1 MEALPFP
8 SPFLHQRHTEKLFIP
23 YLTMNTLKKTLLTVL
38 LLPAAL
44 TLQATGKV
52 DRTEVLRQVE
62 AQDAYVRDIRRH
74 FHLHPELSG
83 QEVETAKFLKAEL
96 KKMGGL
102 TIHDVPGSTGFYA
115 ILDSKRPGK
124 TIGLRTDIDG
134 LPIEESPTNGGGK
147 QKKWVSQNKGVTQGC
162 GHDGH
167 MAILLGTARILTHL
181 KDQLTGRVVF
191 LFEEGEESNSGIR
204 PMIAALQNDGVK
216 FDVIY
221 GNHVASNVPSGQLF
235 VKEGPIMAGMAT
247 LAYHIVGRGGHVS
260 RPDKSVNPV
269 FAAANVLTAISIAW
283 NNQRD
288 LEKLV
293 TLGVTQLQGGQ
304 VYNVIPN
311 EVFIG
316 GSLRFFDGQAGER
329 ALQLVKDVSQHVAAA
344 HGCTV
349 SYTDRMKVD
358 LPPVSNDTTYTR
370 YAQKEIESLFP
381 GHVTTDEKFVW
392 YGSETFALYSQLA
405 PTVFTLVGV
414 NNPEVGS
421 TAEHHNDKFDLDE
434 DALQYGVG
442 AMTQFV
448 VGLSEGN

>member
-1 MEALPFP
+1 MNRL
-8 SPFLHQRHTEKLFIP
+8 QRLLFIGILSITP
-23 YLTMNTLKKTLLTVL
+23 FVL
-38 LLPAAL
+38 W
-44 TLQATGKV
+44 GKGSV
-52 DRTEVLRQVE
+52 GVSEVRRQL
-62 AQDAYVRDIRRH
+62 AQQDAYIRDIRRH
-74 FHLHPELSG
+74 FHQHPELSG
-83 QEVETAKFLKAEL
+83 QEVETVKFLKAEL
-96 KKMGGL
+96 QKLGGFD
-102 TIHDVPGSTGFYA
+102 IHDVPGSTGFYA
-115 ILDSKRPGK
+115 ILDTGRKGK

-134 LPIEESPTNGGGK
+134 LPIEERPVNGGDK
-147 QKKWVSQNKGVTQGC
+147 QKKWVSLNKGVTQGC

-167 MAILLGTARILTHL
+167 MAIILGTARILSHL
-181 KDQLTGRVVF
+181 RSQLKGRFVF
-191 LFEEGEESNSGIR
+191 IFEEGEESNSGIR
-204 PMIAALQNDGVK
+204 PMIAALKHDGIQ

-221 GNHVASNVPSGQLF
+221 GNHVASNVPSGKVF
-235 VKEGPIMAGMAT
+235 VKPGPIMAGMAT

-269 FAAANVLTAISIAW
+269 FAAADVLTSISVAW

-293 TLGVTQLQGGQ
+293 TLGVTQLEGGK

-316 GSLRFFDGQAGER
+316 GSLRFFDGEAGKH
-329 ALQLVKDVSQHVAAA
+329 ALNLVKSVSEHVAAA

-349 SYTDRMKVD
+349 NYTDRMKVD
-358 LPPVSNDTTYTR
+358 LPPVTNDTTYTT
-370 YAQKEIESLFP
+370 YAQQQIETLYP
-381 GHVTTDEKFVW
+381 DRVTDDAQYVW

-421 TAEHHNDKFDLDE
+421 TAQHHNDKFDLDE

-448 VGLSEGN
+448 VGLSQ

>member
-1 MEALPFP
+1 MNRL
-8 SPFLHQRHTEKLFIP
+8 QRLLFIGILSTTP
-23 YLTMNTLKKTLLTVL
+23 F
-38 LLPAAL
+38 AL
-44 TLQATGKV
+44 WGKGSV
-52 DRTEVLRQVE
+52 GVSEVRRQV
-62 AQDAYVRDIRRH
+62 AQQDAYIRDVRRH
-74 FHLHPELSG
+74 FHQHPELSG
-83 QEVETAKFLKAEL
+83 QEVETVKFLKAEL
-96 KKMGGL
+96 QKLGGFD
-102 TIHDVPGSTGFYA
+102 IHDVPGSTGFYA
-115 ILDSKRPGK
+115 ILETGSKGK

-134 LPIEESPTNGGGK
+134 LPIEESPVNGDGK
-147 QKKWVSQNKGVTQGC
+147 QKKWVSLNKGVIQGC

-167 MAILLGTARILTHL
+167 MAILLGTARILSHFRSQL
-181 KDQLTGRVVF
+181 KGRFVF
-191 LFEEGEESNSGIR
+191 IFEEGEESNSGIR
-204 PMIAALQNDGVK
+204 PMIAALKHDGIQ

-221 GNHVASNVPSGQLF
+221 GNHVASNVPSGKVF
-235 VKEGPIMAGMAT
+235 VKPGPIMAGMAT

-269 FAAANVLTAISIAW
+269 FAAADVLTSISVAW

-293 TLGVTQLQGGQ
+293 TLGVTQLEGGK

-316 GSLRFFDGQAGER
+316 GSLRFFDDEAGKH
-329 ALQLVKDVSQHVAAA
+329 ALKLVKSVSEHVAAA

-358 LPPVSNDTTYTR
+358 LPPVTNDTTYTT
-370 YAQKEIESLFP
+370 YAQQQIETLYP
-381 GHVTTDEKFVW
+381 GRVTDDAQYVW

-421 TAEHHNDKFDLDE
+421 TAQHHNDKFDLDE

-448 VGLSEGN
+448 VGLSQ

>member
-1 MEALPFP
+1 MNI
-8 SPFLHQRHTEKLFIP
+8 LHRLLFIGILSTTP
-23 YLTMNTLKKTLLTVL
+23 F
-38 LLPAAL
+38 AL
-44 TLQATGKV
+44 WGKGSV
-52 DRTEVLRQVE
+52 GVSEVRRLV
-62 AQDAYVRDIRRH
+62 AGQDGYVRDIRRH
-74 FHLHPELSG
+74 FHQHPELSG
-83 QEVETAKFLKAEL
+83 QEVETVKFLKAEL
-96 KKMGGL
+96 QQLGGFD
-102 TIHDVPGSTGFYA
+102 IHDVPGSTGFYA
-115 ILDSKRPGK
+115 ILDTKRDGK

-134 LPIEESPTNGGGK
+134 LPIEESPVNGGGK
-147 QKKWVSQNKGVTQGC
+147 QKKWVSQNKGVIQGC

-167 MAILLGTARILTHL
+167 MAIILGTARILSHL
-181 KDQLTGRVVF
+181 RSQLKGRFVF
-191 LFEEGEESNSGIR
+191 IFEEGEESNSGIR
-204 PMIAALQNDGVK
+204 PMIAALKNDGVQ

-221 GNHVASNVPSGQLF
+221 GNHVASNVPSGKVF
-235 VKEGPIMAGMAT
+235 VKAGPIMAGMAT

-269 FAAANVLTAISIAW
+269 FAAADVLTSISVAW

-293 TLGVTQLQGGQ
+293 TLGVTQLEGGK

-311 EVFIG
+311 EIFIG
-316 GSLRFFDGQAGER
+316 GSLRFFDHEAGNH
-329 ALQLVKDVSQHVAAA
+329 ALSLVKSVSEHVAAA

-358 LPPVSNDTTYTR
+358 LPPVTNDTIYTT
-370 YAQKEIESLFP
+370 YAQQQIETLYP
-381 GHVTTDEKFVW
+381 GHVTDNPQYVW

-421 TAEHHNDKFDLDE
+421 TAQHHNDKFDLDE

-442 AMTQFV
+442 AMAQFA
-448 VGLSEGN
+448 VGLSK

>member
-1 MEALPFP
+1 
-8 SPFLHQRHTEKLFIP
+8 
-23 YLTMNTLKKTLLTVL
+23 MNTLQKILFAGLLTTSPV
-38 LLPAAL
+38 AFC
-44 TLQATGKV
+44 ATGDV
-52 DRTEVLRQVE
+52 DLSEVRKQVE
-62 AQDAYVRDIRRH
+62 QQDSYVRDIRKH

-83 QEVETAKFLKAEL
+83 QEVETAKYLKAEL
-96 KKMGGL
+96 KKLGGIS
-102 TIHDVPGSTGFYA
+102 IHEVPGSTGFYA
-115 ILDSKRPGK
+115 ILDTGHEGK

-134 LPIEESPTNGGGK
+134 LPIEESPVNGEGK
-147 QKKWVSQNKGVTQGC
+147 PKKWVSQNKGVTQGC

-167 MAILLGTARILTHL
+167 MAILLGTARILSNL
-181 KDQLTGRVVF
+181 RGELRGRIVF
-191 LFEEGEESNSGIR
+191 IFEEGEESNSGIR
-204 PMIAALQNDGVK
+204 PMIAALQADGVR

-269 FAAANVLTAISIAW
+269 FAAANVLTSISIAW

-293 TLGVTQLQGGQ
+293 TLGVTQLEGGQ

-311 EVFIG
+311 SVFIG
-316 GSLRFFDGQAGER
+316 GSLRFFDREAGEH
-329 ALQLVKDVSQHVAAA
+329 ALQLVKQVSESVAAA

-349 SYTDRMKVD
+349 SYTDRMRVD

-370 YAQKEIESLFP
+370 HAQQELEALYP
-381 GHVTTDEKFVW
+381 GHVTTDPQYVW
-392 YGSETFALYSQLA
+392 YGSETFALYNQLA

-421 TAEHHNDKFDLDE
+421 TAQHHNDKFDLDE

-448 VGLSEGN
+448 VSLSR

>member
-1 MEALPFP
+1 MRKLLFIGLFSALPF
-8 SPFLHQRHTEKLFIP
+8 
-23 YLTMNTLKKTLLTVL
+23 
-38 LLPAAL
+38 AL
-44 TLQATGKV
+44 WGKGGLDYADIRRLV
-52 DRTEVLRQVE
+52 AE
-62 AQDAYVRDIRRH
+62 QDSYIRDIRRH

-83 QEVETAKFLKAEL
+83 KEVETVKRLKAEL
-96 KKMGGL
+96 QQLGGFD
-102 TIHDVPGSTGFYA
+102 IHNVPGSTGFYA
-115 ILDSKRPGK
+115 ILETGRKGK

-134 LPIEESPTNGGGK
+134 LPIEESPTNGEGK
-147 QKKWVSQNKGVTQGC
+147 PKKFVSQNLGVSQGC

-167 MAILLGTARILTHL
+167 MAILLGTARILHGLRNQL
-181 KDQLTGRVVF
+181 KGRFVF
-191 LFEEGEESNSGIR
+191 LFEEGEENNSGIR
-204 PMIAALQNDGVK
+204 PMIAALRNDGIV

-269 FAAANVLTAISIAW
+269 FAAADVLTSISVAW

-293 TLGVTQLQGGQ
+293 TLGVTKLEGGK
-304 VYNVIPN
+304 VYHVIPN

-316 GSLRFFDGQAGER
+316 GSLRFFDREAGEH
-329 ALQLVKDVSQHVAAA
+329 ALGLVKSVSEHVAAA

-349 SYTDRMKVD
+349 RYTDRMQVD
-358 LPPVSNDTTYTR
+358 LPPVSNDTVYTR
-370 YAQKEIESLFP
+370 YAQREFEALYP
-381 GHVTTDEKFVW
+381 HHVTTDPQYVW

-405 PTVFTLVGV
+405 QSVCVLVGV
-414 NNPEVGS
+414 NSKEVGS
-421 TAEHHNDKFDLDE
+421 TAQHHNDKFDLDE
-434 DALQYGVG
+434 DALLYGVG

-448 VGLSEGN
+448 VGQSK

>member
-1 MEALPFP
+1 MNRL
-8 SPFLHQRHTEKLFIP
+8 QRLLFIGILSTTP
-23 YLTMNTLKKTLLTVL
+23 FALL
-38 LLPAAL
+38 
-44 TLQATGKV
+44 GKGSV
-52 DRTEVLRQVE
+52 GVSEVRRQV
-62 AQDAYVRDIRRH
+62 AQQDAYIRDIRRH
-74 FHLHPELSG
+74 LHQHPELSG
-83 QEVETAKFLKAEL
+83 QEVETVKYLKTEL
-96 KKMGGL
+96 QKLGGFD
-102 TIHDVPGSTGFYA
+102 IHDVSGSTGFYA
-115 ILDSKRPGK
+115 ILDTGRKGK

-134 LPIEESPTNGGGK
+134 LPIEESPVNGGGK
-147 QKKWVSQNKGVTQGC
+147 QKKWVSLNKGVIQGC

-167 MAILLGTARILTHL
+167 MAIILGTARILSNLRSQL
-181 KDQLTGRVVF
+181 KGRFVF
-191 LFEEGEESNSGIR
+191 IFEEGEESNSGIR
-204 PMIAALQNDGVK
+204 PMIAALQHDGVQ

-221 GNHVASNVPSGQLF
+221 GNHVASNIPSGKVF
-235 VKEGPIMAGMAT
+235 VKAGPIMAGMAT

-269 FAAANVLTAISIAW
+269 FAAANVLTSISVAW

-293 TLGVTQLQGGQ
+293 TLGVTQLEGGK

-316 GSLRFFDGQAGER
+316 GSLRFFDDEAGKH
-329 ALQLVKDVSQHVAAA
+329 ALNLVKSVSEHVAAA

-358 LPPVSNDTTYTR
+358 LPPVTNDTTYTT
-370 YAQKEIESLFP
+370 YAQQQIEALYP
-381 GHVTTDEKFVW
+381 GRVTDDAQYVW

-421 TAEHHNDKFDLDE
+421 TAQHHNDKFDLDE

-448 VGLSEGN
+448 VGLSQR

>member
-1 MEALPFP
+1 MNRL
-8 SPFLHQRHTEKLFIP
+8 QRLLFIGILSTTP
-23 YLTMNTLKKTLLTVL
+23 F
-38 LLPAAL
+38 AL
-44 TLQATGKV
+44 WGKGSV
-52 DRTEVLRQVE
+52 GVSEVRRQV
-62 AQDAYVRDIRRH
+62 AQQDAYIRDIRRH
-74 FHLHPELSG
+74 LHQHPELSG
-83 QEVETAKFLKAEL
+83 QEVETVKFLKTEL
-96 KKMGGL
+96 QKLGGFD
-102 TIHDVPGSTGFYA
+102 IHNVPGSTGFYA
-115 ILDSKRPGK
+115 IFDTGRKGK

-134 LPIEESPTNGGGK
+134 LPIEESPVNGGGK
-147 QKKWVSQNKGVTQGC
+147 QKKWVSLNKGVIQGC

-167 MAILLGTARILTHL
+167 MAIILGTARILSNLRSQL
-181 KDQLTGRVVF
+181 KGRFVF
-191 LFEEGEESNSGIR
+191 IFEEGEESNSGIR
-204 PMIAALQNDGVK
+204 PMIAALKHDGVQ

-221 GNHVASNVPSGQLF
+221 GNHVASNVPSGKVF
-235 VKEGPIMAGMAT
+235 VKPGPIMAGMAT

-269 FAAANVLTAISIAW
+269 FAAADVLTSISVAW

-293 TLGVTQLQGGQ
+293 TLGITQLEGGK

-316 GSLRFFDGQAGER
+316 GSLRFFDDEAGKH
-329 ALQLVKDVSQHVAAA
+329 ALNLVKSVSEHVAAA

-358 LPPVSNDTTYTR
+358 LPPVANDTTYTT
-370 YAQKEIESLFP
+370 YAQQQIETLYP
-381 GHVTTDEKFVW
+381 GRVTDDSQYVW
-392 YGSETFALYSQLA
+392 YGSETFALYNQLA
-405 PTVFTLVGV
+405 PTVFSLVGV

-421 TAEHHNDKFDLDE
+421 TAQHHNDKFDLDE

-448 VGLSEGN
+448 VGLSQ

>member
-1 MEALPFP
+1 MNRF
-8 SPFLHQRHTEKLFIP
+8 QRLLFIGILSTAP
-23 YLTMNTLKKTLLTVL
+23 FTLW
-38 LLPAAL
+38 
-44 TLQATGKV
+44 GKGSV
-52 DRTEVLRQVE
+52 GVSEVRRQV
-62 AQDAYVRDIRRH
+62 AQQDAYIRDIRRH
-74 FHLHPELSG
+74 FHQHPELSG
-83 QEVETAKFLKAEL
+83 QEVETVKFLKAEL
-96 KKMGGL
+96 QKLGGFD
-102 TIHDVPGSTGFYA
+102 IHDVPGSTGFYA
-115 ILDSKRPGK
+115 ILDAKRDGK

-134 LPIEESPTNGGGK
+134 LPIEESPVNGGGK
-147 QKKWVSQNKGVTQGC
+147 QKKWVSQNKGVIQGC

-167 MAILLGTARILTHL
+167 MAIILGTARILSNLRSQL
-181 KDQLTGRVVF
+181 KGRVVF
-191 LFEEGEESNSGIR
+191 IFEEGEESNSGIR
-204 PMIAALQNDGVK
+204 PMIAALKRDGIQ

-221 GNHVASNVPSGQLF
+221 GNHVASNVPSGKVF
-235 VKEGPIMAGMAT
+235 VKAGPIMAGMAT

-269 FAAANVLTAISIAW
+269 FAAADVLTSISVAW

-293 TLGVTQLQGGQ
+293 TLGVTQLEGGK

-316 GSLRFFDGQAGER
+316 GSLRFFDHEAGNH
-329 ALQLVKDVSQHVAAA
+329 ALHLVKSVSEHVAAA

-349 SYTDRMKVD
+349 SYTERMKVD
-358 LPPVSNDTTYTR
+358 LPPVTNDTVYTT
-370 YAQKEIESLFP
+370 YAQKQIEALYP
-381 GHVTTDEKFVW
+381 GRVTDDPQYIW
-392 YGSETFALYSQLA
+392 YGSETFALYRQLA

-421 TAEHHNDKFDLDE
+421 TAQHHNDKFDLDE

-448 VGLSEGN
+448 VGLSK

>member
-1 MEALPFP
+1 MNRL
-8 SPFLHQRHTEKLFIP
+8 QRLLFIGILSTTP
-23 YLTMNTLKKTLLTVL
+23 FALL
-38 LLPAAL
+38 
-44 TLQATGKV
+44 GKGSV
-52 DRTEVLRQVE
+52 GVSEVRRQV
-62 AQDAYVRDIRRH
+62 AQQDAYIRDIRRH
-74 FHLHPELSG
+74 LHQHPELSG
-83 QEVETAKFLKAEL
+83 QEVETVKYLKAEL
-96 KKMGGL
+96 QKLGGFD
-102 TIHDVPGSTGFYA
+102 IHDVSGSTGFYA
-115 ILDSKRPGK
+115 ILDTGRKGK

-134 LPIEESPTNGGGK
+134 LPIEESPVNGGGK
-147 QKKWVSQNKGVTQGC
+147 QKKWVSLNKGVIQGC

-167 MAILLGTARILTHL
+167 MAIILGTARILSNLRSQL
-181 KDQLTGRVVF
+181 KGRFVF
-191 LFEEGEESNSGIR
+191 IFEEGEESNSGIR
-204 PMIAALQNDGVK
+204 PMIAALQHDGVQ

-221 GNHVASNVPSGQLF
+221 GNHVASNIPSGKVF
-235 VKEGPIMAGMAT
+235 VKAGPIMAGMAT

-269 FAAANVLTAISIAW
+269 FAAANVLTSISVAW

-293 TLGVTQLQGGQ
+293 TLGVTQLEGGK

-316 GSLRFFDGQAGER
+316 GSLRFFDDEAGKH
-329 ALQLVKDVSQHVAAA
+329 ALNLVKSVSEHVAAA

-358 LPPVSNDTTYTR
+358 LPPVTNDTTYTT
-370 YAQKEIESLFP
+370 YAQQQIEALYP
-381 GHVTTDEKFVW
+381 GRVTDDAQYVW

-421 TAEHHNDKFDLDE
+421 TAQHHNDKFDLDE

-448 VGLSEGN
+448 VGLSQR

>member
-1 MEALPFP
+1 MNRF
-8 SPFLHQRHTEKLFIP
+8 QRLFSDHRSECGVALFIGILSTAP
-23 YLTMNTLKKTLLTVL
+23 FTLW
-38 LLPAAL
+38 
-44 TLQATGKV
+44 GKGSV
-52 DRTEVLRQVE
+52 GVSEVRRQV
-62 AQDAYVRDIRRH
+62 AQQDAYVRDIRRH
-74 FHLHPELSG
+74 FHQHPELSG
-83 QEVETAKFLKAEL
+83 QEVETVKFLKAEL
-96 KKMGGL
+96 QKLGGFD
-102 TIHDVPGSTGFYA
+102 IHDVPGSTGFYA
-115 ILDSKRPGK
+115 ILDAKRDGK

-134 LPIEESPTNGGGK
+134 LPIEESPVNGGGK
-147 QKKWVSQNKGVTQGC
+147 QKKWVSQNKGVIQGC

-167 MAILLGTARILTHL
+167 MAIILGTARILSNLRSQL
-181 KDQLTGRVVF
+181 KGRFVF
-191 LFEEGEESNSGIR
+191 IFEEGEESNSGIR
-204 PMIAALQNDGVK
+204 PMIAALKRDGIQ

-221 GNHVASNVPSGQLF
+221 GNHVASNVPSGKVF
-235 VKEGPIMAGMAT
+235 VKAGPIMAGMAT

-269 FAAANVLTAISIAW
+269 FAAADVLTSISVAW

-293 TLGVTQLQGGQ
+293 TLGVTQLEGGK

-316 GSLRFFDGQAGER
+316 GSLRFFDHEAGNH
-329 ALQLVKDVSQHVAAA
+329 ALHLVKSVSEHVAAA

-349 SYTDRMKVD
+349 SYTERMKVD
-358 LPPVSNDTTYTR
+358 LPPVTNDTVYTT
-370 YAQKEIESLFP
+370 YAQKQIEALYP
-381 GHVTTDEKFVW
+381 GRVTDDPQYIW
-392 YGSETFALYSQLA
+392 YGSETFALYRQLA

-421 TAEHHNDKFDLDE
+421 TAQHHNDKFDLDE

-448 VGLSEGN
+448 VGLSK

>member
-1 MEALPFP
+1 MNRIQKL
-8 SPFLHQRHTEKLFIP
+8 LFIGILSTAP
-23 YLTMNTLKKTLLTVL
+23 F
-38 LLPAAL
+38 AL
-44 TLQATGKV
+44 WGKGSV
-52 DRTEVLRQVE
+52 GVSEVRRQV
-62 AQDAYVRDIRRH
+62 AQQDAYIRDVRRH
-74 FHLHPELSG
+74 FHQHPELSG
-83 QEVETAKFLKAEL
+83 QEVETVKFLKAEL
-96 KKMGGL
+96 QKLGGFD
-102 TIHDVPGSTGFYA
+102 IHDVPGSTGFYA
-115 ILDSKRPGK
+115 ILDTGRKGK

-134 LPIEESPTNGGGK
+134 LPIEESPVNGGGK
-147 QKKWVSQNKGVTQGC
+147 QKKWVSLNKGVIQGC

-167 MAILLGTARILTHL
+167 MAIILGTARILSHL
-181 KDQLTGRVVF
+181 RSQLKGRFVF
-191 LFEEGEESNSGIR
+191 IFEEGEESNSGIR
-204 PMIAALQNDGVK
+204 PMIAALKHDGVQ

-221 GNHVASNVPSGQLF
+221 GNHVASNVPSGKVF
-235 VKEGPIMAGMAT
+235 VKPGPIMAGMAT
-247 LAYHIVGRGGHVS
+247 LAYHVVGRGGHVS

-269 FAAANVLTAISIAW
+269 FTAADVLTSISVAW

-293 TLGVTQLQGGQ
+293 TLGVTQLEGGK

-316 GSLRFFDGQAGER
+316 GSLRFFDDEAGKH
-329 ALQLVKDVSQHVAAA
+329 ALNLVKNVSEHVAAA

-358 LPPVSNDTTYTR
+358 LPPVTNDTTYTT
-370 YAQKEIESLFP
+370 YAQQQIEALYP
-381 GHVTTDEKFVW
+381 GRVTDDAQYVW

-421 TAEHHNDKFDLDE
+421 TAQHHNDKFDLDE

-448 VGLSEGN
+448 VGLSQ

>member
-1 MEALPFP
+1 MNRLQKLLFIGLFSTLPFA
-8 SPFLHQRHTEKLFIP
+8 LWGKGGLDYAAIRRLVTE
-23 YLTMNTLKKTLLTVL
+23 
-38 LLPAAL
+38 
-44 TLQATGKV
+44 
-52 DRTEVLRQVE
+52 
-62 AQDAYVRDIRRH
+62 QDSYIRDIRRH
-74 FHLHPELSG
+74 FHLYPELSG
-83 QEVETAKFLKAEL
+83 QEVETVKRLKEEL
-96 KKMGGL
+96 QQLGGFD
-102 TIHDVPGSTGFYA
+102 IHDVPESTGFYA
-115 ILDSKRPGK
+115 ILDTGRKGK

-134 LPIEESPTNGGGK
+134 LPIEESPTNGEGK
-147 QKKWVSQNKGVTQGC
+147 QKKWVSKNPGVSQSC

-167 MAILLGTARILTHL
+167 MAILLGTARILHGLRSQL
-181 KDQLTGRVVF
+181 KGRFVF
-191 LFEEGEESNSGIR
+191 LFEEGEETNSGIR
-204 PMIAALQNDGVK
+204 PMIAALRNDGIV

-269 FAAANVLTAISIAW
+269 FAAADVLTSISVAW

-293 TLGVTQLQGGQ
+293 TLGVTQLEGGK

-316 GSLRFFDGQAGER
+316 GSLRFFDHEAGEH
-329 ALQLVKDVSQHVAAA
+329 ALGLVKSVSEHVAAA

-349 SYTDRMKVD
+349 SYTDRMRVD
-358 LPPVSNDTTYTR
+358 LPPVSNDTVYTR
-370 YAQKEIESLFP
+370 YAQRELEALYP
-381 GHVTTDEKFVW
+381 RHVTTDPQYVW

-405 PTVFTLVGV
+405 PSVFVLVGV
-414 NNPEVGS
+414 NSKEVGS
-421 TAEHHNDKFDLDE
+421 TAQHHNDKFDLDE
-434 DALQYGVG
+434 DALLYGVG

-448 VGLSEGN
+448 VGLSIN

>member
-1 MEALPFP
+1 MNRLQKLLFIGLFSTLPF
-8 SPFLHQRHTEKLFIP
+8 
-23 YLTMNTLKKTLLTVL
+23 
-38 LLPAAL
+38 AL
-44 TLQATGKV
+44 WGKGGLGYAEIRRLV
-52 DRTEVLRQVE
+52 AE
-62 AQDAYVRDIRRH
+62 QDSYIRDIRRH
-74 FHLHPELSG
+74 LHLHPELSG
-83 QEVETAKFLKAEL
+83 QEVETVKRMKAEL
-96 KKMGGL
+96 QQLGGFD
-102 TIHDVPGSTGFYA
+102 IHDVQGSTGFYA
-115 ILDSKRPGK
+115 ILETGSKGK

-134 LPIEESPTNGGGK
+134 LPIEESQTNGEGK
-147 QKKWVSQNKGVTQGC
+147 QKKWVSQASGVSHGC

-167 MAILLGTARILTHL
+167 MAILLATARILHGLRSQL
-181 KDQLTGRVVF
+181 KGRFVF
-191 LFEEGEESNSGIR
+191 LFEEGEETNSGIR
-204 PMIAALQNDGVK
+204 PMIAALRNDGIV

-269 FAAANVLTAISIAW
+269 FAAADVLTSISVAW

-293 TLGVTQLQGGQ
+293 TLGVTQLEGGK

-316 GSLRFFDGQAGER
+316 GSLRFFDREAGEH
-329 ALQLVKDVSQHVAAA
+329 ALSLVKSVSEHVAAA

-349 SYTDRMKVD
+349 SYTDRMQID
-358 LPPVSNDTTYTR
+358 LPPVSNDTVYTH
-370 YAQKEIESLFP
+370 YAQRELEALYP
-381 GHVTTDEKFVW
+381 HHVTTDPQYVW

-405 PTVFTLVGV
+405 PSVFVLVGI
-414 NNPEVGS
+414 NNKEVGS
-421 TAEHHNDKFDLDE
+421 TAQHHNDKFDLDE
-434 DALQYGVG
+434 EALLYGVG

-448 VGLSEGN
+448 VGQSK

>member
-1 MEALPFP
+1 MNRL
-8 SPFLHQRHTEKLFIP
+8 QRLLFIGILSTTP
-23 YLTMNTLKKTLLTVL
+23 FALL
-38 LLPAAL
+38 
-44 TLQATGKV
+44 GKGSV
-52 DRTEVLRQVE
+52 GVSEVRRQV
-62 AQDAYVRDIRRH
+62 AQQDAYIRDIRRH
-74 FHLHPELSG
+74 LHQHPELSG
-83 QEVETAKFLKAEL
+83 QEVETVKYLKAEL
-96 KKMGGL
+96 QKLGGFD
-102 TIHDVPGSTGFYA
+102 IHDVSGSTGFYA
-115 ILDSKRPGK
+115 ILDTGRKGK

-134 LPIEESPTNGGGK
+134 LPIEESPVNGGGK
-147 QKKWVSQNKGVTQGC
+147 QKKWVSLNKGVIQGC

-167 MAILLGTARILTHL
+167 MAIILGTARILSNLRSQL
-181 KDQLTGRVVF
+181 KGRFVF
-191 LFEEGEESNSGIR
+191 IFEEGEESNSGIR
-204 PMIAALQNDGVK
+204 PMIAALQHDGVL

-221 GNHVASNVPSGQLF
+221 GNHVASNIPSGKVF
-235 VKEGPIMAGMAT
+235 VKAGPIMAGMAT

-269 FAAANVLTAISIAW
+269 FAAANVLTSISVAW

-293 TLGVTQLQGGQ
+293 TLGVTQLEGGK

-316 GSLRFFDGQAGER
+316 GSLRFFDDEAGKH
-329 ALQLVKDVSQHVAAA
+329 ALNLVKSVSEHVAAA

-358 LPPVSNDTTYTR
+358 LPPVTNDTTYTT
-370 YAQKEIESLFP
+370 YAQQQIEALYP
-381 GHVTTDEKFVW
+381 GRVTDDAQYVW

-421 TAEHHNDKFDLDE
+421 TAQHHNDKFDLDE

-448 VGLSEGN
+448 VGLSQR

>member
-1 MEALPFP
+1 MALRAIGDVDL
-8 SPFLHQRHTEKLFIP
+8 SEVRK
-23 YLTMNTLKKTLLTVL
+23 
-38 LLPAAL
+38 
-44 TLQATGKV
+44 QA
-52 DRTEVLRQVE
+52 EQ
-62 AQDAYVRDIRRH
+62 QDNYVRDIRRH

-83 QEVETAKFLKAEL
+83 QEVETAKYLKAEL
-96 KKMGGL
+96 KKLGGIS
-102 TIHDVPGSTGFYA
+102 IHDVPGSTGFYA
-115 ILDSKRPGK
+115 ILDTKREGK
-124 TIGLRTDIDG
+124 TVGLRTDIDG
-134 LPIEESPTNGGGK
+134 LPIEESPTNGEGK
-147 QKKWVSQNKGVTQGC
+147 PKKWVSQNKGVTQGC

-167 MAILLGTARILTHL
+167 MAILLGTARILSNL
-181 KDQLTGRVVF
+181 RDQLQGRVVF
-191 LFEEGEESNSGIR
+191 IFEEGEESNSGIR
-204 PMIAALQNDGVK
+204 PMIAALQADGVK

-247 LAYHIVGRGGHVS
+247 LAYNIVGRGGHVS

-269 FAAANVLTAISIAW
+269 FAAANVLTSISIAW

-293 TLGVTQLQGGQ
+293 TLGVTQLEGGQ

-311 EVFIG
+311 SVFIG
-316 GSLRFFDGQAGER
+316 GSLRFFDREAGEH
-329 ALQLVKDVSQHVAAA
+329 ALQLVKNVSESVAAA

-370 YAQKEIESLFP
+370 HAQQELEALYP
-381 GHVTTDEKFVW
+381 GHVTTDPQYVW

-414 NNPEVGS
+414 NSKEVGS
-421 TAEHHNDKFDLDE
+421 TAQHHNDKFDLDE

-448 VGLSEGN
+448 VSLSR

>member
-1 MEALPFP
+1 
-8 SPFLHQRHTEKLFIP
+8 
-23 YLTMNTLKKTLLTVL
+23 MNTLQKILFAGLLTASPV
-38 LLPAAL
+38 AL
-44 TLQATGKV
+44 CATGDV
-52 DRTEVLRQVE
+52 DLSEVRKQVE
-62 AQDAYVRDIRRH
+62 QQDSYVRDIRRH

-83 QEVETAKFLKAEL
+83 QEVETAKYLKAEL
-96 KKMGGL
+96 KKLGGIS
-102 TIHDVPGSTGFYA
+102 IHDVPGSTGFYA
-115 ILDSKRPGK
+115 ILDTKQPGK

-134 LPIEESPTNGGGK
+134 LPIEESSTNGEGK
-147 QKKWVSQNKGVTQGC
+147 PKKWVSQNKGVTQGC

-167 MAILLGTARILTHL
+167 MAILLGTARILSNL
-181 KDQLTGRVVF
+181 RSQLRGKVVF
-191 LFEEGEESNSGIR
+191 IFEEGEESNSGIR

-247 LAYHIVGRGGHVS
+247 LAYNIVGRGGHVS
-260 RPDKSVNPV
+260 RPDKSINPV
-269 FAAANVLTAISIAW
+269 FAAANVLTSISIAW

-316 GSLRFFDGQAGER
+316 GSLRFFDRKAGEH
-329 ALQLVKDVSQHVAAA
+329 ALQLVKNVSESVAAA

-358 LPPVSNDTTYTR
+358 LPPVSNDTTYTQH
-370 YAQKEIESLFP
+370 AQKELEALYP
-381 GHVTTDEKFVW
+381 DHVTTDPQYVW

-421 TAEHHNDKFDLDE
+421 TAQHHNDKFDLDE

-448 VGLSEGN
+448 VSLTR

>member
-1 MEALPFP
+1 MLFVGFLATSPMAL
-8 SPFLHQRHTEKLFIP
+8 RAI
-23 YLTMNTLKKTLLTVL
+23 
-38 LLPAAL
+38 
-44 TLQATGKV
+44 GGV
-52 DRTEVLRQVE
+52 DLSEVRKQVE
-62 AQDAYVRDIRRH
+62 LQDSYVRDIRRH

-83 QEVETAKFLKAEL
+83 KEVETAKYLKAEL
-96 KKMGGL
+96 KKLGGIS
-102 TIHDVPGSTGFYA
+102 IHDVPGSTGFYA
-115 ILDSKRPGK
+115 ILDTKREGK

-134 LPIEESPTNGGGK
+134 LPIEESPTNGEGK

-167 MAILLGTARILTHL
+167 MAIILGTARILSNL
-181 KDQLTGRVVF
+181 RNQLHGRVVF
-191 LFEEGEESNSGIR
+191 IFEEGEESNSGIR
-204 PMIAALQNDGVK
+204 PMIAALQADGIK
-216 FDVIY
+216 LDVIY
-221 GNHVASNVPSGQLF
+221 GNHVASNVPSGQIF

-247 LAYHIVGRGGHVS
+247 LAYNIVGRGGHVS

-293 TLGVTQLQGGQ
+293 TLGVTQLEGGQ

-311 EVFIG
+311 SVFIG
-316 GSLRFFDGQAGER
+316 GSLRFFDRAAGEH
-329 ALQLVKDVSQHVAAA
+329 ALQLVKNVSENVAAA

-349 SYTDRMKVD
+349 DYTDRMKVD

-370 YAQKEIESLFP
+370 HARQELEALYP
-381 GHVTTDEKFVW
+381 GHVTDDPQYVW

-414 NNPEVGS
+414 NSKEVGS
-421 TAEHHNDKFDLDE
+421 TAQHHNDKFDLDE

-448 VGLSEGN
+448 VSLSR

>member
-1 MEALPFP
+1 MRRLQLLLLIWALSL
-8 SPFLHQRHTEKLFIP
+8 SPF
-23 YLTMNTLKKTLLTVL
+23 
-38 LLPAAL
+38 AL
-44 TLQATGKV
+44 WGRGGLGVADVRRLVAG
-52 DRTEVLRQVE
+52 
-62 AQDAYVRDIRRH
+62 QDSYIRSIRSH
-74 FHLHPELSG
+74 FHQHPELSG
-83 QEVETAKFLKAEL
+83 QETETVKRLKAEL
-96 KKMGGL
+96 QELGGFE
-102 TIHDVPGSTGFYA
+102 IHDVPGSTGFYA
-115 ILDSKRPGK
+115 ILETGRSGK
-124 TIGLRTDIDG
+124 SIGLRTDIDG

-147 QKKWVSQNKGVTQGC
+147 QKRWVSQNKGVTQGC

-167 MAILLGTARILTHL
+167 MAILLGTARILHSL
-181 KDQLTGRVVF
+181 RNELSGRIV
-191 LFEEGEESNSGIR
+191 LIFEEGEESNSGIR
-204 PMIAALQNDGVK
+204 PMIAALQRDGVK
-216 FDVIY
+216 LDVIY

-269 FAAANVLTAISIAW
+269 FAAADVLTSISIAW

-293 TLGVTQLQGGQ
+293 TLGVTQLEGGK

-316 GSLRFFDGQAGER
+316 GSLRFFDQAAGEH
-329 ALQLVKDVSQHVAAA
+329 ALSLVKSVSEHVSAA

-349 SYTDRMKVD
+349 RYTDRMKVD
-358 LPPVSNDTTYTR
+358 LPPVVNDSLYTR
-370 YAQKEIESLFP
+370 YAQRELEALYP
-381 GHVTTDEKFVW
+381 GRVTADPKYVW

-405 PTVFTLVGV
+405 PTVFVLVGV
-414 NNPEVGS
+414 NSPEVGS
-421 TAEHHNDKFDLDE
+421 TAEHHSDKFDLDE

-448 VGLSEGN
+448 VGQSKKR

>member
-1 MEALPFP
+1 MNRL
-8 SPFLHQRHTEKLFIP
+8 QRLLFIGILSTTP
-23 YLTMNTLKKTLLTVL
+23 FVL
-38 LLPAAL
+38 W
-44 TLQATGKV
+44 GKGSV
-52 DRTEVLRQVE
+52 GVSEVRRQV
-62 AQDAYVRDIRRH
+62 AQQDAYIRDIRRH
-74 FHLHPELSG
+74 FHQHPELSG
-83 QEVETAKFLKAEL
+83 QEVETVKFLKAEL
-96 KKMGGL
+96 QKLGGFD
-102 TIHDVPGSTGFYA
+102 IHDVPGSTGFYA
-115 ILDSKRPGK
+115 ILDTGRTGK
-124 TIGLRTDIDG
+124 SIGLRTDIDG
-134 LPIEESPTNGGGK
+134 LPIEESPVNGDGK
-147 QKKWVSQNKGVTQGC
+147 QKKWVSLNKGVIQGC

-167 MAILLGTARILTHL
+167 MAIILGTARILSHL
-181 KDQLTGRVVF
+181 RNQLKGRFVF
-191 LFEEGEESNSGIR
+191 IFEEGEESNSGIR
-204 PMIAALQNDGVK
+204 PMIAALKHDGVQ

-221 GNHVASNVPSGQLF
+221 GNHVASNVPSGKVF
-235 VKEGPIMAGMAT
+235 VKPGPIMAGMAT
-247 LAYHIVGRGGHVS
+247 LAYHVVGRGGHVS

-269 FAAANVLTAISIAW
+269 FAAADVLTSISVAW

-293 TLGVTQLQGGQ
+293 TLGVTQLEGGK

-316 GSLRFFDGQAGER
+316 GSLRFFDDEAGKH
-329 ALQLVKDVSQHVAAA
+329 ALNLVKNVSEHVAAA

-358 LPPVSNDTTYTR
+358 LPPVTNDTTYTT
-370 YAQKEIESLFP
+370 YAQQQIEALYP
-381 GHVTTDEKFVW
+381 GRVTDDAQYVW

-421 TAEHHNDKFDLDE
+421 TAQHHNDKFDLDE

-448 VGLSEGN
+448 VGLSQ

>member
-1 MEALPFP
+1 MRKLLFIGLFSALPF
-8 SPFLHQRHTEKLFIP
+8 
-23 YLTMNTLKKTLLTVL
+23 
-38 LLPAAL
+38 AL
-44 TLQATGKV
+44 WGKGGLDYADIRRLV
-52 DRTEVLRQVE
+52 AE
-62 AQDAYVRDIRRH
+62 QDSYIRDIRRH

-83 QEVETAKFLKAEL
+83 KEVETVKRLKAEL
-96 KKMGGL
+96 QQLGGFD
-102 TIHDVPGSTGFYA
+102 IHNVPGSTGFYA
-115 ILDSKRPGK
+115 ILETGRKGK

-134 LPIEESPTNGGGK
+134 LPIEESPTNGEGK
-147 QKKWVSQNKGVTQGC
+147 PKKFVSQNLGVSQGC

-167 MAILLGTARILTHL
+167 MAILLGTARILHGLRNQL
-181 KDQLTGRVVF
+181 KGRFVF
-191 LFEEGEESNSGIR
+191 LFEEGEENNSGIR
-204 PMIAALQNDGVK
+204 PMIAALRNDGIV

-269 FAAANVLTAISIAW
+269 FAAADVLTSISVAW

-293 TLGVTQLQGGQ
+293 TLGVTQLEGGK

-316 GSLRFFDGQAGER
+316 GSLRFFDREAGEH
-329 ALQLVKDVSQHVAAA
+329 ALGLVKSVSEHVAAA

-349 SYTDRMKVD
+349 RYTDRMQVD
-358 LPPVSNDTTYTR
+358 LPPVSNDTVYTR
-370 YAQKEIESLFP
+370 YAQREFEALYP
-381 GHVTTDEKFVW
+381 HHVTTDPQYVW

-405 PTVFTLVGV
+405 PSVFVLVGV
-414 NNPEVGS
+414 NSKEVGS
-421 TAEHHNDKFDLDE
+421 TAQHHNDKFDLDE
-434 DALQYGVG
+434 DALLYGVG

-448 VGLSEGN
+448 VGQSK